1 MNKFRCDFERAHGLA
16 VWGPDMVLRWF
27 RTIQIGSVLIPIVG
41 GLIWGGIAWQE
52 QKAIAT
58 DHAVDTVTLVRQYS
72 QRLLETEIIKHGA
85 ARSRVNGEPAE
96 FLRSEAFHSFLAGL
110 DGRQPDNFGL
120 VVISDEGRMVASS
133 RAFPVDMPMGARD
146 YVDAIRA
153 GSRLFIDRIRLE
165 PGGEDAVIVATPFV
179 TNDFRGMIVSSI
191 ATDTSRTF
199 LRSVAAQE
207 NEAASLTRDDGKLL
221 VRQVPAEPIFLTPD
235 TPARQNMDKGN
246 EGVYEALAIS
256 DGIRRIYAF
265 SRLDGIP
272 LVANFGVPIDGIR
285 AATFRSALPV
295 WLLMLAI
302 SAFTLVATSLARR
315 SMLVQRESDRQALK
329 RAEAENLAHQ
339 RAELVR
345 EMNHRIKNNLALVTS
360 LINMQARRGSVDVQA
375 LQMRVRA
382 LAEVH
387 DLLYRSSHGEKIDLG
402 ELLTRACDP
411 ATLVPEDRDITLD
424 AVLPSGILLPA
435 DRASPL
441 ALAALELV
449 TNAVKHAF
457 SDRDSGTI
465 RLTLKAENDG
475 RARLT
480 IADDGIGMDEETTRR
495 SGTRLVDAFVA
506 QVGGEI
512 SREIDGGT
520 RYVIRFSL

>member
-1 MNKFRCDFERAHGLA
+1 MNKFQCDFERAHGLA

-27 RTIQIGSVLIPIVG
+27 RTIQIGSVLIPVVG

-85 ARSRVNGEPAE
+85 ARSRVNGEPAD

-265 SRLDGIP
+265 SRLEGIP

-387 DLLYRSSHGEKIDLG
+387 ARDERE
-402 ELLTRACDP
+402 
-411 ATLVPEDRDITLD
+411 PEQGDE
-424 AVLPSGILLPA
+424 AGA
-435 DRASPL
+435 
-441 ALAALELV
+441 
-449 TNAVKHAF
+449 
-457 SDRDSGTI
+457 
-465 RLTLKAENDG
+465 G
-475 RARLT
+475 RARR
-480 IADDGIGMDEETTRR
+480 GDEQPARHLHVERHGAFETGLEVGEGATGLRGKRACVAVPFNHPRGTPGSRR
-495 SGTRLVDAFVA
+495 
-506 QVGGEI
+506 
-512 SREIDGGT
+512 
-520 RYVIRFSL
+520 